1 MSLRI
6 PKALALSVLC
16 VLVLTALAQAQT
28 PPPLPFSPWG
38 TVKVNGAN
46 VPTGTQISAWCSGV
60 QYAVTTKIDLY
71 NGESWYSNLDVSGD
85 LTDTPDVKEGCSPN
99 ETISFRV
106 GSLPAKETAS
116 WTSGSSSRLDLTAG
130 SPPPTAVGVRV
141 EVGGAVGVRGAVG
154 VAVAVAVG
162 VWVAVVLFG
171 GRLAPQK

>member
-46 VPTGTQISAWCSGV
+46 VPTGTQISAWCHGV
-60 QYAVTTKIDLY
+60 QYAVTTEIDLY
-71 NGESWYSNLDVSGD
+71 NGESWYSNLDISGD
-85 LTDTPDVKEGCSPN
+85 LADTPDVKEGCSSD
-99 ETISFRV
+99 ETISFMV

-130 SPPPTAVGVRV
+130 TPPTAVDVRV
-141 EVGGAVGVRGAVG
+141 GGGVAVGAPVAVG
-154 VAVAVAVG
+154 VAIAVAVG
-162 VWVAVVLFG
+162 VWVAVALFG
-171 GRLAPQK
+171 GRVAPQK